1 MTVEIN
7 NLNEPNKVNIT
18 TTSQKITVVDLV
30 KKETTV
36 VTPPPEETKIIT
48 VGIPG
53 PRGHTGLISGS
64 NIHVHHITASG
75 NISASSGGPHYIG
88 NLEVN
93 SDSLGTA
100 KINKFEANQFIGD
113 AAQWVAGG
121 FPGFGHG
128 NAYFRTEKGNTPGFH
143 FIIDGALSAV
153 SAGSQSKAYFRIEK
167 SGNVPDV
174 GTTIFN
180 VDFYGNLTSSGNLS
194 ILGGGIHTID
204 GHLLVNGK
212 IKSIGSDV
220 TLENGHI
227 TASGNISASS
237 LILGSE
243 TLNSTLLSNLALGLS
258 STESPETGRKK
269 LNEIEFII
277 SGSNTKKVTLLE
289 GDITASGKIFG
300 QEAQFG
306 DSTIFLD
313 GPNGHITASGEISA
327 SGTIYAGD
335 QGFYI
340 NNKSGLHES
349 AGVANIFGDNNVT
362 NITLGRAPI
371 QPNISIQ
378 GPVTASGNISAS
390 GEITSNIA
398 NVNTRVK
405 AIGSSLEFSG
415 NSLDF
420 VDGDSLT
427 YLMRASASNAI
438 SLYHSGNKKL
448 ETTAG
453 GVNITGQITASGDIS
468 SSATITTNN
477 LTVHTT
483 MLSNRIDRVD
493 NEKIG
498 VQFGDGI
505 NVSGGHITASGNISA
520 SDDVYADAYFS
531 ENTLIAYNHNNDAYL
546 AYNNSIDSIKIGKL
560 TTQPVIFAGNITA
573 SGDISA
579 SGELYAGGKLYL
591 NNNEVLSP
599 TGDTLVL
606 NKGGQFTSIGI
617 GRSNQVVPIDLYGN
631 VTASGNISSS
641 AVNAPTGSFDVLE
654 GNATEE
660 TGLEVS
666 GYGLFTNITS
676 SNNVSAS
683 GILTANTLKIDGSQ
697 VDFTGLPTSDPSVA
711 GRLWNSGSYVK
722 VSAG

>member
-1 MTVEIN
+1 
-7 NLNEPNKVNIT
+7 
-18 TTSQKITVVDLV
+18 
-30 KKETTV
+30 
-36 VTPPPEETKIIT
+36 
-48 VGIPG
+48 
-53 PRGHTGLISGS
+53 
-64 NIHVHHITASG
+64 
-75 NISASSGGPHYIG
+75 
-88 NLEVN
+88 
-93 SDSLGTA
+93 
-100 KINKFEANQFIGD
+100 
-113 AAQWVAGG
+113 
-121 FPGFGHG
+121 
-128 NAYFRTEKGNTPGFH
+128 
-143 FIIDGALSAV
+143 
-153 SAGSQSKAYFRIEK
+153 
-167 SGNVPDV
+167 
-174 GTTIFN
+174 
-180 VDFYGNLTSSGNLS
+180 
-194 ILGGGIHTID
+194 
-204 GHLLVNGK
+204 
-212 IKSIGSDV
+212 
-220 TLENGHI
+220 
-227 TASGNISASS
+227 
-237 LILGSE
+237 
-243 TLNSTLLSNLALGLS
+243 
-258 STESPETGRKK
+258 
-269 LNEIEFII
+269 
-277 SGSNTKKVTLLE
+277 
-289 GDITASGKIFG
+289 
-300 QEAQFG
+300 
-306 DSTIFLD
+306 
-313 GPNGHITASGEISA
+313 
-327 SGTIYAGD
+327 
-335 QGFYI
+335 
-340 NNKSGLHES
+340 
-349 AGVANIFGDNNVT
+349 
-362 NITLGRAPI
+362 
-371 QPNISIQ
+371 
-378 GPVTASGNISAS
+378 
-390 GEITSNIA
+390 
-398 NVNTRVK
+398 
-405 AIGSSLEFSG
+405 
-415 NSLDF
+415 
-420 VDGDSLT
+420 
-427 YLMRASASNAI
+427 
-438 SLYHSGNKKL
+438 
-448 ETTAG
+448 
-453 GVNITGQITASGDIS
+453 
-468 SSATITTNN
+468 
-477 LTVHTT
+477 

-546 AYNNSIDSIKIGKL
+546 AYNNSIDIIKIGKL